1 MLSMKTSAPAIR
13 NLPLHLLIEKHAQDI
28 DYGSITYV
36 CKLKEGVVDVKSIEV
51 TFAKRRRYK
60 PEVAKR

>member
-1 MLSMKTSAPAIR
+1 MKTSAQPTR
-13 NLPLHLLIEKHAQDI
+13 NLPLHLLIEKHAQEI
-28 DYGSITYV
+28 KYGSITYV
-36 CKLKEGVVDVKSIEV
+36 CKLTDGGVDLNTIEV